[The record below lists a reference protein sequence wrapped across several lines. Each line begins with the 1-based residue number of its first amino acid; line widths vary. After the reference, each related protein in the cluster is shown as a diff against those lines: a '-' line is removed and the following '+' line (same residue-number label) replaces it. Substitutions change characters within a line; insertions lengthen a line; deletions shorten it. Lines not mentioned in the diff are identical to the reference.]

1 VCVIVVV
8 VVAVAVA
15 VVVVVVQITM
25 LSSSMNSC
33 MVQWCPIRRY
43 VGLQP
48 PSTSSIYLPLNPLN
62 QGIACLEPLGSPK
75 WQVRVL

>member
-1 VCVIVVV
+1 MCVIVVV

-15 VVVVVVQITM
+15 VVVVVQITM